1 VKKVKKSP
9 DKISFKIPVY
19 DLEAK
24 KTGSLDLNQ
33 SIFGLKPNPQL
44 LAQSAR
50 VYLSN
55 QRKARAKTKNR
66 SEVRGSTKK
75 IWAQKGT
82 GRARHGDMRAPIF
95 VGGGIAHGPR
105 GEQNYKL
112 RLTKKMRKLATKT
125 ILSLILTNKSILAVK
140 DFDKIIP
147 KTKKALGLITG
158 LKAKDKVLSKSKKIG
173 IIISDSSQ
181 NIKRAFKNLPFIS
194 VFSSKSLSTYQLS
207 RQGFLIFS
215 KKSLDELNKT

>member
-1 VKKVKKSP
+1 
-9 DKISFKIPVY
+9 
-19 DLEAK
+19 
-24 KTGSLDLNQ
+24 
-33 SIFGLKPNPQL
+33 

-125 ILSLILTNKSILAVK
+125 ILSLFLTNKSILAVK